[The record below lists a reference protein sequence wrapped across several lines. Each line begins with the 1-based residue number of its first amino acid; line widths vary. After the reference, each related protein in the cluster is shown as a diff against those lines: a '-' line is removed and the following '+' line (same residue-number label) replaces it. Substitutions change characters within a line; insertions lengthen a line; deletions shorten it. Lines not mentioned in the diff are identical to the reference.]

1 MWTQLVVTFRAVPWL
16 LGSIPVA
23 VIIGLWVGRLARRST
38 RLTTAVGSGLIAA
51 SLIVIIVA
59 TLSPPFTG
67 YLYGERTHPCS
78 ISSFRPTLSWW
89 HPDSRA
95 LNVWLFA
102 PLGVGVALQ
111 AKKWQGLAA
120 ALALSPLIEILQHY
134 LPFTLRVCDSQDVAD
149 NWLGLLFGFG
159 VSAVLVLL
167 LSPHLRCLAMDD
179 PEANPQPEPEPQG
192 PARQWRDR
200 KPSDRAD

>member
-1 MWTQLVVTFRAVPWL
+1 MGDMWTQLVVTFRAVPWL

-23 VIIGLWVGRLARRST
+23 VITGLLVGHVARRST
-38 RLTTAVGSGLIAA
+38 RLTPAVGSGLIAA
-51 SLIVIIVA
+51 SLIVIMVA

-111 AKKWQGLAA
+111 VKRWQVLAA
-120 ALALSPLIEILQHY
+120 ALTLSPLIEILQHY

-149 NWLGLLFGFG
+149 NWLGLLIGFG
-159 VSAVLVLL
+159 VSAALVFL
-167 LSPHLRCLAMDD
+167 LSPHLKYVATQD
-179 PEANPQPEPEPQG
+179 PKVKPQPQAEPEFEPQG
-192 PARQWRDR
+192 PNSPRV
-200 KPSDRAD
+200 